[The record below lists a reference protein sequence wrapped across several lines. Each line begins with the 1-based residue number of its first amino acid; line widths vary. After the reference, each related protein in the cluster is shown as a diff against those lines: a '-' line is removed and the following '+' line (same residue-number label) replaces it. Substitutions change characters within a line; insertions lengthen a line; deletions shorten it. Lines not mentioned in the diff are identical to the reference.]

1 MKTQSKYF
9 LAALASVGVMAGATL
24 LVLVD
29 GGDAPWRITPGV
41 SVNSVH
47 FKVRHSTVRGDWSH
61 SRDVPLDNFRGFSL
75 SMLASPGPAKFEYVG
90 DAGRLKCEG
99 SFLLGAG
106 SGTYTFVPDPA
117 FVAVLQQMGYD
128 IPDDEQLLSML
139 VMDINRE
146 FAREIRDAGLQA
158 SSNDLV
164 QLRTHGVD
172 LNYVRETRHAGY
184 QNFSAD
190 DYVQM
195 RVHGVNTRF
204 LRDLK
209 AAGYDL
215 RAAEIADLSVHG
227 VNSGFLRDL
236 KSYGLT
242 PAAADLT
249 QLRMHGVSAEYLK
262 GLKDAGY
269 GNLRVDEINQL
280 RSHGVEREFLREAR
294 RLGYDFTPEE
304 LAQLRMHGVDSHY
317 LRHLQDT
324 GMRNLSA
331 DQIAQLRIHGVD

>member
-1 MKTQSKYF
+1 MKTRSKYF

-24 LVLVD
+24 MVLV
-29 GGDAPWRITPGV
+29 GDPEAQWRITPAL
-41 SVNSVH
+41 STT
-47 FKVRHSTVRGDWSH
+47 KVFLTIRHSNGFDNWS
-61 SRDVPLDNFRGFSL
+61 SRNIVDVDKFRGFSL
-75 SMLASPGPAKFEYVG
+75 AMLASPGPAKFEYVA
-90 DAGRLKCEG
+90 DSGRLVCEG
-99 SFLLGAG
+99 TFSVGTG
-106 SGTYTFVPDPA
+106 SGAYKFVPDPA
-117 FVAVLQQMGYD
+117 FVAALQQMGYD
-128 IPDDEQLLSML
+128 APDEDQLFAML
-139 VMDINRE
+139 TMDIGRE
-146 FAREIRDAGLQA
+146 FARDIRDVGLQA
-158 SSNDLV
+158 SSNDLI

-172 LNYVRETRHAGY
+172 LNYIRETRQAGY

-195 RVHGVNTRF
+195 RIHGVSTTF

-215 RAAEIADLSVHG
+215 HAAEIKDLSI
-227 VNSGFLRDL
+227 
-236 KSYGLT
+236 
-242 PAAADLT
+242 
-249 QLRMHGVSAEYLK
+249 HGVSAEYLK
-262 GLKDAGY
+262 GLKEAGY

-280 RSHGVEREFLREAR
+280 RNHGVEPEFPREAR

-304 LAQLRMHGVDSHY
+304 LAQLRTHGVDSHY